1 MGVGVEEIILAA
13 IERGELDNLE
23 GQGKPLN
30 LRDESAVHS
39 EYRMA
44 NRILKNAGV
53 PSEEVTMRKRI
64 QALRVNLKEASD
76 KEERLALQKEIAGL
90 DSLLNLKLEKLRK
103 R

>member
-1 MGVGVEEIILAA
+1 MGIGVEEIILAA

-30 LRDESAVHS
+30 LKDESAVHP

-44 NRILKNAGV
+44 NRILRNAGV
-53 PSEEVTMRKRI
+53 PSEEVTMRQRI
-64 QALRVNLKEASD
+64 QELRRRLRVLDDA
-76 KEERLALQKEIAGL
+76 EERLVLQKEIAAL
-90 DSLLNLKLEKLRK
+90 DSLLNLKLEKLRS